1 MASTFGVGVIFII
14 LLGFM
19 TFGIITMRFLLATV
33 TVYPRVADIDGT

>member
-14 LLGFM
+14 LLGSWRLYDYL
-19 TFGIITMRFLLATV
+19 RFLLATV